1 MIPEC
6 FPQGGVTLEA
16 LWPKYGL
23 HDFTH
28 GMASS
33 KQAGTMA
40 KPSSST
46 RFLSAL
52 MVSASLE
59 ITFGIS
65 QNKHYASSVAK
76 PGKSGTSSPRER

>member
-1 MIPEC
+1 
-6 FPQGGVTLEA
+6 
-16 LWPKYGL
+16 
-23 HDFTH
+23 
-28 GMASS
+28 MASS

-76 PGKSGTSSPRER
+76 PGKSGTSSPQLINAAVTVHVEGYSF